1 MVTHEYLPYLRIVG
15 HVCLSQLAGTD
26 WVLGGV
32 CRYESRSD
40 TGPSPSQCYT
50 GAVLCCPVSHRCYSP
65 YMGAVLYRCYPY
77 VSQVPRCFAVLFS
90 PPVSLRCSRVGPWL
104 DPAQHLHKFSVC
116 YFVKIRIQFKS
127 TANTKQVKYK
137 ARHRCSRV
145 RSVPLDLTSQE
156 SAWILLPQYLL
167 ETKVWYALPT

>member
-1 MVTHEYLPYLRIVG
+1 MVRHKYLPYLRIVG

-40 TGPSPSQCYT
+40 SGPSPSQCYT
-50 GAVLCCPVSHRCYSP
+50 GAVLCCAIPLTWVLCSAVSHRCYP
-65 YMGAVLYRCYPY
+65 C

-104 DPAQHLHKFSVC
+104 DPAQHLHKHSVC

-145 RSVPLDLTSQE
+145 RSVPLDLASQE
-156 SAWILLPQYLL
+156 S
-167 ETKVWYALPT
+167 T

>member
-1 MVTHEYLPYLRIVG
+1 ME
-15 HVCLSQLAGTD
+15 SAGTKAGRTPAHPPHNVTQ
-26 WVLGGV
+26 VL
-32 CRYESRSD
+32 CS
-40 TGPSPSQCYT
+40 
-50 GAVLCCPVSHRCYSP
+50 AVLCHIGAIPLTWVLCSAVSHRCYP
-65 YMGAVLYRCYPY
+65 C

-127 TANTKQVKYK
+127 PANTKQVKYK

-145 RSVPLDLTSQE
+145 RSVPLDLASQE
-156 SAWILLPQYLL
+156 STRIQLPQYLL
-167 ETKVWYALPT
+167 DTKV